1 MSVRTD
7 KPPWASLQPPGVV
20 QNQDEDLQRLA
31 PPGMDSAVPSA
42 THMVLHP
49 PFLLAEPADCAGP
62 QRPGSRPLSAQLLAT
77 ARSSASRS
85 GNLSAATSS
94 LVTLMASVSGQF
106 RPPSASMSPGS
117 RPTSAVPLSPGAA
130 PQEDRPTSAKGG
142 IDTGVSGLNQTLSQ
156 RSSANTTPRNRVHP
170 EPVVLPVEE
179 LQVQPSA
186 TEAWPSR
193 VPTRSGHEERE
204 PLSLP
209 PEAGEPSRPPSAS
222 AAERLSI
229 EDVARR
235 GARSPAKLLEHTSD

>member
-42 THMVLHP
+42 THTMVLHP

-94 LVTLMASVSGQF
+94 LVTLMATVSGQF
-106 RPPSASMSPGS
+106 RPPSAGMSPGS
-117 RPTSAVPLSPGAA
+117 RPTSALSVSPGAV
-130 PQEDRPTSAKGG
+130 PQESRPTSAKGG
-142 IDTGVSGLNQTLSQ
+142 IDAGGSLNNTLSQ

-179 LQVQPSA
+179 LQAQPSA

-209 PEAGEPSRPPSAS
+209 PEAGEASRPPSA
-222 AAERLSI
+222 ATERVSI
-229 EDVARR
+229 GDVARR